1 MIWIVRLLLVAAGFI
16 AALFV
21 ARDAPNFSV
30 VEVFVAMAMIL
41 AFIVGAGLWVQRWK
55 IGRWGN

>member
-1 MIWIVRLLLVAAGFI
+1 MI

-21 ARDAPNFSV
+21 ARDAPNFGV

-55 IGRWGN
+55 IGRWGS

>member
-1 MIWIVRLLLVAAGFI
+1 
-16 AALFV
+16 
-21 ARDAPNFSV
+21 
-30 VEVFVAMAMIL
+30 MAMIL